1 MNIHGARF
9 GNNFS
14 ASRRVLAWK
23 SYSGSCGTMHFWY
36 FDLNFHHPFF
46 LCHTFIPVD
55 WYLPVDSL
63 VGLARVVIR
72 KEAF

>member
-1 MNIHGARF
+1 MNIHGARV

-23 SYSGSCGTMHFWY
+23 SYSGSCATMHFWY

-46 LCHTFIPVD
+46 YATPLYLLIGICLSIPWWDLHV
-55 WYLPVDSL
+55 L
-63 VGLARVVIR
+63 
-72 KEAF
+72 